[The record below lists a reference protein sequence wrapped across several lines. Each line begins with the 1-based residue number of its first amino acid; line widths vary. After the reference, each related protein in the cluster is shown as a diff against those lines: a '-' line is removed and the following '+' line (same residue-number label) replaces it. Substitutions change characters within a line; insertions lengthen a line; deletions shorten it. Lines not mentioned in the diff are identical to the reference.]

1 MWHFIAPLCCF
12 NGWNQVSPAVPAWSG
27 VFCYSNIQIQ
37 VDSAYAV
44 SVFIPY
50 IDPYR
55 KKESTHRT
63 GSDSV
68 LTDAALP
75 LSWFSSTSLRM
86 FTSSYPVS
94 LSHLPF
100 HPLSSMVTLKHSSL
114 YLVVYL
120 WRLLGET
127 EDGMLCVYME
137 MLKLQIKHSVFLCAI
152 KGASIQ

>member
-1 MWHFIAPLCCF
+1 MGGTRCLLQSQP
-12 NGWNQVSPAVPAWSG
+12 GWSG

-37 VDSAYAV
+37 VDCVHGV
-44 SVFIPY
+44 SVLYLIW
-50 IDPYR
+50 ILIG
-55 KKESTHRT
+55 KESTHWT

-127 EDGMLCVYME
+127 EDGMFCVYME
-137 MLKLQIKHSVFLCAI
+137 MFKLQIKHSVFLSAI
-152 KGASIQ
+152 KGASVQ